1 MLTSRVRSL
10 GLILFACLELNSY
23 TALAKRGIRHMP
35 DEVPDLLLKLKD
47 ADPEIRSGAASLLGQ
62 IYSQDPNS
70 KGTVSSPFD
79 ENSAPDS
86 KAQESAAAVLKANEA
101 EVVNALINA
110 LHDSDSDVVVFSAQ
124 ALGDIGS
131 AASSAAPEL
140 INLLHKVNHR
150 SRSTVAIALAKT
162 GNVVAQAVKA
172 MTNNLKNNNPWVRQ
186 EAAYALG
193 FMGVA
198 AESAI
203 PELRKLLKDKLMA
216 AQESACRTLRYIGT
230 AEAKDALRD
239 YPQSCDSQPGVSIT
253 ISNEQTISLLIEDLN
268 LPSEMARIS
277 AIESLGRRGQSA
289 QSAVP
294 ALKDLLND
302 PLFTIQRQACHS
314 LKLIGTIEASDATKG
329 YRGNCT
335 PAIIHM
341 L

>member
-23 TALAKRGIRHMP
+23 TATAKIAIGPKP
-35 DEVPDLLLKLKD
+35 DQVPDLLMQLKD
-47 ADPEIRSGAASLLGQ
+47 VDPVIRSGAASLLGQ
-62 IYSQDPNS
+62 IYSQNPNS
-70 KGTVSSPFD
+70 KGAVSLSFD
-79 ENSAPDS
+79 DIRLPDS
-86 KAQESAAAVLKANEA
+86 KAQESATAVLKANEA

-110 LHDSDSDVVVFSAQ
+110 LHDRDSDVVVFSAQ

-230 AEAKDALRD
+230 AEAKVALRD

-253 ISNEQTISLLIEDLN
+253 ISDEQTISLLIEDLN

-277 AIESLGRRGQSA
+277 AIESLGTRRQSA

-294 ALKDLLND
+294 ALKDLLDD
-302 PLFTIQRQACHS
+302 PSLNIQRQACHS

-329 YRGNCT
+329 YTGNCSSSVY
-335 PAIIHM
+335 HQF
-341 L
+341 